1 MEMSPWRRTISEN
14 RASQQID
21 QGLLTFAIREVL
33 EIKRN
38 KLVSE
43 PASVFRVCVCES
55 QCEHVLLNIALQPLS
70 LFSLYLYLWKC
81 SSSTFYCCCI
91 HCGKTDKVFDKKKCC
106 APVPQFHSFTVPL
119 FHSAIIVDALLGQ
132 EKANDWWRRGGERM
146 RCSQMLDFIFNYTQ
160 ADKLLSLTTSR

>member
-1 MEMSPWRRTISEN
+1 M
-14 RASQQID
+14 
-21 QGLLTFAIREVL
+21 L

-43 PASVFRVCVCES
+43 SASILRVCVCES

-91 HCGKTDKVFDKKKCC
+91 HCGKTDKVFYKKKVLRSCSTVQSQFRSST
-106 APVPQFHSFTVPL
+106 VPQCNHSRCPSQAGKSQRLMKARRREDAMLTNVRFYFQL
-119 FHSAIIVDALLGQ
+119 HSGWQVVVTDNIKI
-132 EKANDWWRRGGERM
+132 NSSYRSTR
-146 RCSQMLDFIFNYTQ
+146 FI
-160 ADKLLSLTTSR
+160 

>member
-1 MEMSPWRRTISEN
+1 M
-14 RASQQID
+14 
-21 QGLLTFAIREVL
+21 L

-43 PASVFRVCVCES
+43 PASVLRVCVCES

-91 HCGKTDKVFDKKKCC
+91 HCGKTDKVFDKKSV
-106 APVPQFHSFTVPL
+106 ALL
-119 FHSAIIVDALLGQ
+119 FHSAIIGDALLRQ

-160 ADKLLSLTTSR
+160 ADKLLSLTTSREILHIEVHVLFNAKISITTILWLENTRNKMLINVD